1 METIVIISVAYVT
14 TLILFGFLVRYYRN
28 EIQRKIQYRNEY
40 MNHYLE
46 LCIRNSIIENQNFK
60 YSTIC
65 RSLYNNNQ
73 DLRLDNSALLEK
85 VAKLETKKKTK
96 IVK

>member
-1 METIVIISVAYVT
+1 METTIIVLSVVYAI

-65 RSLYNNNQ
+65 RNLYNNNQ
-73 DLRLDNSALLEK
+73 DLRLELEK
-85 VAKLETKKKTK
+85 VAKTKKKTK
-96 IVK
+96 AVK